1 MTVEQAEKTRRR
13 PALIGCFARL
23 LVVAVVLVALVVAI
37 GFAFDQGDEAT
48 QPQQGFDA
56 GRAADYQRATVSQ
69 LEAQH
74 VFITRLQN
82 GDFIALY
89 DLSPRQQELGGDC
102 RLIYEDTAGVGT
114 LDQLPGITGGIVEDC
129 NNSRAVW
136 RADGTY
142 AFGVG
147 YGNLDRFRTSID
159 ADGNLIVDTGSRTC
173 TRSRGVI
180 GVAPFDLRT
189 CEGAP

>member
-1 MTVEQAEKTRRR
+1 MTEEHAEKTSRR
-13 PALIGCFARL
+13 PSLGGCLVRL
-23 LVVAVVLVALVVAI
+23 LVVVAVLTAIVVAI
-37 GFAFDQGDEAT
+37 GFAFDQGDKAE
-48 QPQQGFDA
+48 QPQTGIDA
-56 GRAADYQRATVSQ
+56 GPAEGYQRATVSQ

-89 DLSPRQQELGGDC
+89 DLSARQQELGGDC

-114 LDQLPGITGGIVEDC
+114 LDQLPGISGAIVENC
-129 NNSRAVW
+129 NNVRAVW

-147 YGNLDRFRTSID
+147 YGNLDRFATSID
-159 ADGNLIVDTGSRTC
+159 AAGNLIVDTSSRSC

-180 GVAPFDLRT
+180 GVAPFDAKT